1 MKFIKGIIEEM
12 KLTTWPTR
20 KESVRDFFQ
29 VVEYTIFFLVFIMI
43 FDWISQNGIT
53 SAVSHLLPLMHK

>member
-20 KESVRDFFQ
+20 KQSVRDFFQ
-29 VVEYTIFFLVFIMI
+29 VIEYTIFFLVFIMI
-43 FDWISQNGIT
+43 FDWLSKNGIT
-53 SAVSHLLPLMHK
+53 VGINHLLPLLHK

>member
-20 KESVRDFFQ
+20 QQSIRDFFQ
-29 VVEYTIFFLVFIMI
+29 VIEYTIFFLVFIVV
-43 FDWISQNGIT
+43 FDWISKNGIT
-53 SAVSHLLPLMHK
+53 TAVNHLLPLLK

>member
-20 KESVRDFFQ
+20 QQSIRDFFLS
-29 VVEYTIFFLVFIMI
+29 Y
-43 FDWISQNGIT
+43 
-53 SAVSHLLPLMHK
+53 